1 MNRDLRQDLSTSSS
15 RVATGNALAV
25 AVHKGNGMNKL
36 NRLKNRVISRF
47 ASSIPVFAKYL
58 TASYTPQRSE
68 DIPWSPI
75 KKPLT
80 ESKIALVTTA
90 GVHHTHQ
97 EPFDMNDPAG
107 DPTYRIIDAQTI
119 EDDYLITHDY
129 YDHRDADKDLNI
141 VFPFTRL
148 KEMAA
153 EGIVGS
159 VARHHFSF
167 MGHIKDSHLDHL
179 LETHA
184 PQVANRLVEDRVDA
198 VLLTPG

>member
-1 MNRDLRQDLSTSSS
+1 M
-15 RVATGNALAV
+15 
-25 AVHKGNGMNKL
+25 KKL
-36 NRLKNRVISRF
+36 YRLKNRIISRF
-47 ASSIPVFAKYL
+47 ASSIPSFAKYL
-58 TASYTPQRSE
+58 TASYTPQTSE

-75 KKPLT
+75 KKSLA

-90 GVHHTHQ
+90 GVHHTYQ
-97 EPFDMNDPAG
+97 EPFNMNDPIG
-107 DPTYRIIDAQTI
+107 DPTYRKIDAQTI

-141 VFPFTRL
+141 VFPVARL
-148 KEMAA
+148 KEMAT

-167 MGHIKDSHLDHL
+167 MGHIKDSHLDNL
-179 LETHA
+179 LETYA
-184 PQVANRLVEDRVDA
+184 PQVAKCLVQDQIDG